1 MILSKRPDVDRFL
14 TAPDAGVRAAVIH
27 GKDRSGVTER
37 ALTLCRTIT
46 PDLNDPFNVTLL
58 TEADIDGDAVRLE
71 EALTALSM
79 IGGRRLVRIRM
90 SDGKAGVD
98 KAVAA
103 ALTAHAE
110 GAYNPD
116 AMLVIEA
123 GALGR
128 ESALRKA
135 AE

>member
-1 MILSKRPDVDRFL
+1 M
-14 TAPDAGVRAAVIH
+14 
-27 GKDRSGVTER
+27 
-37 ALTLCRTIT
+37 
-46 PDLNDPFNVTLL
+46 
-58 TEADIDGDAVRLE
+58 
-71 EALTALSM
+71 
-79 IGGRRLVRIRM
+79 RIRL

-103 ALTAHAE
+103 ALSAHAE

-135 AE
+135 AEGFLQAQSAGLPGKVTIKVGADDPSSADMAATFGDLFVTAPVSFPEDFAAQIADIYGEPAPQN